1 MRTVEMHARVHGT
14 PADEVFDRISDFERY
29 PELTDA
35 VRQVKVT
42 ANVGHALMSEWEVT
56 FRDGILRWSEE
67 DDIDRASRTIRFRQL
82 DGDFDQFTGEWS
94 VEADGT
100 ATVVHFRGRFDLGM
114 PTLAFMLDPIAEN
127 ALRENIA
134 RILTGLLG
142 DAAEVAA
149 PITQPVLDA
158 EPTH

>member
-1 MRTVEMHARVHGT
+1 MRTMEMHARVPEMHV
-14 PADEVFDRISDFERY
+14 DDVFDRIADFERY
-29 PELTDA
+29 PEMTDA

-42 ANVGHALMSEWEVT
+42 AGAGGALVSEWEVA

-67 DDIDRASRTIRFRQL
+67 DEIDRAARTIRFRML

-94 VEADGT
+94 VESDGD
-100 ATVVHFRGRFDLGM
+100 ATLVSFRSRFDLGM

-142 DAAEVAA
+142 EAVELPAPRGLHAAG
-149 PITQPVLDA
+149 
-158 EPTH
+158 